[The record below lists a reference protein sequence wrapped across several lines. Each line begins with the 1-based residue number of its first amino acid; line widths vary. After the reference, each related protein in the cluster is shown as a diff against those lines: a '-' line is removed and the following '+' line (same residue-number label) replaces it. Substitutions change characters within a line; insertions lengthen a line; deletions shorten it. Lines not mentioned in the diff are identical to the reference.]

1 MPVPAGIRLSPDQR
15 AAVTFGDRPGRHV
28 HIGGA
33 MRSGKSMV
41 ATWGFLHWAGRN
53 FTGHDFALAAKSLT
67 QFQAITLRYMRE
79 FAHACGLA
87 LTRHDRCW
95 RLESDDGGHN
105 DFYPILYAGSA
116 SGGGAGGT
124 GSVGGALPA
133 ARTEGTTL
141 AGALIEEACE
151 CPEIMFDTLMDRTSV
166 PGAKIIYSYYPQ
178 GAHHP
183 LKTAN
188 VDKVRKGERTGEL
201 HHLKMED
208 NPANTAEYIAEQK
221 AKWRP
226 IPHEYKRRI
235 LGQWAS
241 ATGIV
246 YENFES
252 RLIAGP
258 DAHTLAGITRWT
270 VAVDWA
276 PESVSCALLIGYHP
290 DHRIWYIYD
299 EWHHDGHES
308 GALPT
313 GEKVDRMVAAM
324 TNNGQR
330 EISEWVI
337 DPSED
342 GVRVE
347 LKRLKAGR
355 VIDAVADNDLGV
367 KIGITYLDSGRVKIS
382 RVRCPYFLGELS
394 KLSWDR
400 RAALVGQTRVDK
412 ASAGGGHMTDC
423 YRYWAHTHHDA
434 ATSRSGVLDRVAA

>member
-15 AAVTFGDRPGRHV
+15 KAVTFGERPGRHI
-28 HIGGA
+28 HISGA
-33 MRSGKSMV
+33 MGSGKSMV
-41 ATWGFLHWAGRN
+41 ATWGLVYWAGRM
-53 FTGHDFALAAKSLT
+53 FSGHDCAFAAKSLT
-67 QFQAITLRYMRE
+67 QFQSITLRYVRE
-79 FAHACGLA
+79 LCAIGNGIG

-95 RLESDDGGHN
+95 RIEADNGGYN
-105 DFYPILYAGSA
+105 DWYPILYQGSA
-116 SGGGAGGT
+116 SGGAGGT

-133 ARTEGTTL
+133 ARAEGTTF
-141 AGALIEEACE
+141 AAVLIEEACE
-151 CPEIMFDTLMDRTSV
+151 CPELMVDTLQDRARV
-166 PGAKIIYSYYPQ
+166 PGAKLAYSYYPQ

-183 LKTAN
+183 M
-188 VDKVRKGERTGEL
+188 KVKQLDPVIKGTRSGEY
-201 HHLKMED
+201 HHLKLED
-208 NPANTAEYIAEQK
+208 NPSLSAEYIAEQK

-246 YENFES
+246 YEMFEDH
-252 RLIAGP
+252 LVAGP
-258 DAHTLAGITRWT
+258 DAHTLAGITRWS

-313 GEKVDRMVAAM
+313 GEKVDRMVAAV
-324 TNNGQR
+324 TANGQR

-342 GVRVE
+342 GVE
-347 LKRLKAGR
+347 
-355 VIDAVADNDLGV
+355 
-367 KIGITYLDSGRVKIS
+367 SS
-382 RVRCPYFLGELS
+382 
-394 KLSWDR
+394 
-400 RAALVGQTRVDK
+400 
-412 ASAGGGHMTDC
+412 
-423 YRYWAHTHHDA
+423 
-434 ATSRSGVLDRVAA
+434 